1 MSDDKPTPAD
11 PEDTPTERFTVPGS
25 EQPSSEQ
32 PSSGQPSSGQPSADL
47 PTERFDAPPGSDL
60 PTERF
65 DAQPGSVDAGSYDAT
80 RIFPAAPTPAGNDR
94 PTELIQRSGP
104 PLPPASASAA
114 IAEARAEPKSR
125 ALMYTLIAIAGV
137 LLVGIIV
144 LLVLTLSPGTGTP
157 EATTTP
163 TAAPTVTPT
172 PEVTPT
178 TEPTPVES
186 VAPPAAPGP
195 VFDAFTAPESA
206 GCVDGD
212 ITRPLLFTWA
222 GSGAETAYIGIATT
236 DAKAAPYES
245 DLPTTFRYD
254 NLTFDC
260 TLASQVY
267 TVTLEDAAGLLTHR
281 TVTVLK

>member
-1 MSDDKPTPAD
+1 MSDDKPTPD
-11 PEDTPTERFTVPGS
+11 PD
-25 EQPSSEQ
+25 Q
-32 PSSGQPSSGQPSADL
+32 
-47 PTERFDAPPGSDL
+47 PTERFDVVPPSDT

-65 DAQPGSVDAGSYDAT
+65 DAQPAEPRTFDAGSYEAT
-80 RIFPAAPTPAGNDR
+80 RMFPATPPSPGADR

-104 PLPPASASAA
+104 PVPPASASAA

-125 ALMYTLIAIAGV
+125 ALMYTLIGIAAALV
-137 LLVGIIV
+137 VGIIV
-144 LLVLTLSPGTGTP
+144 ALVIQLSPGAGTP
-157 EATTTP
+157 EAVTTPTSTPTVAPVETP
-163 TAAPTVTPT
+163 TAA
-172 PEVTPT
+172 
-178 TEPTPVES
+178 PTPVES
-186 VAPPAAPGP
+186 VAPPVPDGP

-212 ITRPLLFTWA
+212 VTRPLVFTWA
-222 GSGAETAYIGIATT
+222 GSKAETAYIGIATT

-267 TVTLEDAAGLLTHR
+267 TVTLEDADGLLAHR